1 MLEQTDVLRR
11 IDQRQAAADLSRQ
24 AIPQVPATSSSAWNP
39 LLSSFLAETIQPKVE
54 RWRGGL
60 DTLLVFL
67 GLFSAI
73 VTAFFVDSL
82 GNLKQ
87 DQTQRTNELL
97 ANLTEI
103 MLALNSSPGK
113 TPNFSLPVVFE
124 PSQSDIRVNAFY
136 SISLIFSLTI
146 AALVV
151 AGRGFVN
158 MIPWSRHQ
166 KATLRLAD
174 IYRRWDAAE
183 RILRPAIE
191 SLPQL
196 LVLPVLLFLVGIL
209 DMLISTLFGL
219 PHRPVFILAT
229 TGFCLL
235 LIASLSGVL
244 LVTLIDG
251 SLHPSSSIFQST
263 LAAFIHAKVVNKMSP
278 TDTQRGPKAN
288 VITTLALD
296 DAESGYSVQS
306 EGAMEDDRLVVGLSI
321 ESVDSYHRIV
331 QGTHDDDTLEQAA
344 SALLDMLK
352 VPNLGTRRRSMSPNE
367 LKSLIHF
374 LSPEAS
380 FRSNRTAAEVLVE
393 TFGDEPFSVG
403 DARIFDTTAELL
415 GPLLDA
421 LERYHRNV
429 QGRYHES
436 LWNSPFTR
444 AIATLVG
451 YHSNSPCHPVIAIL
465 TSKSLSWQSRVGLP
479 QHGGD
484 AAKRILDLMLS
495 VLSVKLKALNPPV
508 DAEMRTKTRHT
519 QIGELLRG
527 QSGLLYFDLRTFL
540 ETLIIA
546 SRRQDLS
553 DLRWIPDFIAWTV
566 NWIPLDSLISDSLH
580 TLHGEMLK
588 QPWVTWR
595 MRHNLCIYIELTIN
609 ACVDITDSP
618 GEEDLLNLCI
628 LCTSNALRCLE
639 TVRSR
644 PPFVDH
650 FLRTVLLARCAI
662 TTPGMSQST
671 VELHYRPRLL
681 RMLSDII
688 RIKVWMDQ
696 KKYHDRKQDIEGQFH
711 FIMDYVASAQGDIT
725 SDNEKSELTS
735 NHRSEGGLLE
745 PLAESRGIWIDEPRM
760 SAQTSYAYPN
770 GHQSY

>member
-1 MLEQTDVLRR
+1 
-11 IDQRQAAADLSRQ
+11 LS
-24 AIPQVPATSSSAWNP
+24 
-39 LLSSFLAETIQPKVE
+39 F
-54 RWRGGL
+54 
-60 DTLLVFL
+60 
-67 GLFSAI
+67 
-73 VTAFFVDSL
+73 
-82 GNLKQ
+82 NLW
-87 DQTQRTNELL
+87 T
-97 ANLTEI
+97 
-103 MLALNSSPGK
+103 
-113 TPNFSLPVVFE
+113 
-124 PSQSDIRVNAFY
+124 
-136 SISLIFSLTI
+136 
-146 AALVV
+146 
-151 AGRGFVN
+151 
-158 MIPWSRHQ
+158 
-166 KATLRLAD
+166 
-174 IYRRWDAAE
+174 
-183 RILRPAIE
+183 
-191 SLPQL
+191 
-196 LVLPVLLFLVGIL
+196 
-209 DMLISTLFGL
+209 
-219 PHRPVFILAT
+219 
-229 TGFCLL
+229 
-235 LIASLSGVL
+235 
-244 LVTLIDG
+244 
-251 SLHPSSSIFQST
+251 
-263 LAAFIHAKVVNKMSP
+263 
-278 TDTQRGPKAN
+278 
-288 VITTLALD
+288 
-296 DAESGYSVQS
+296 
-306 EGAMEDDRLVVGLSI
+306 
-321 ESVDSYHRIV
+321 
-331 QGTHDDDTLEQAA
+331 
-344 SALLDMLK
+344 
-352 VPNLGTRRRSMSPNE
+352 
-367 LKSLIHF
+367 
-374 LSPEAS
+374 
-380 FRSNRTAAEVLVE
+380 
-393 TFGDEPFSVG
+393 

-465 TSKSLSWQSRVGLP
+465 TSKSLSWQSRVGLS

-495 VLSVKLKALNPPV
+495 VLSVKLEALNPPV
-508 DAEMRTKTRHT
+508 DAEMRTETRHT

-527 QSGLLYFDLRTFL
+527 KSGLLYFDLRTFL

-566 NWIPLDSLISDSLH
+566 NWIPLDSLISDGLH

-711 FIMDYVASAQGDIT
+711 FIMDYGA
-725 SDNEKSELTS
+725 
-735 NHRSEGGLLE
+735 
-745 PLAESRGIWIDEPRM
+745 
-760 SAQTSYAYPN
+760 
-770 GHQSY
+770 

>member
-1 MLEQTDVLRR
+1 LYVL
-11 IDQRQAAADLSRQ
+11 DDSDSVPLTSP
-24 AIPQVPATSSSAWNP
+24 PQ
-39 LLSSFLAETIQPKVE
+39 
-54 RWRGGL
+54 
-60 DTLLVFL
+60 L

-136 SISLIFSLTI
+136 SISLIFSVSANHRVRSLSDTVLLQLTI

-158 MIPWSRHQ
+158 MIPWSPHQ

-235 LIASLSGVL
+235 LIAGLSGVL

-331 QGTHDDDTLEQAA
+331 QGTHDDNTLEQAA

-403 DARIFDTTAELL
+403 GTFHSFILSSLEL
-415 GPLLDA
+415 
-421 LERYHRNV
+421 
-429 QGRYHES
+429 Q
-436 LWNSPFTR
+436 
-444 AIATLVG
+444 
-451 YHSNSPCHPVIAIL
+451 
-465 TSKSLSWQSRVGLP
+465 
-479 QHGGD
+479 
-484 AAKRILDLMLS
+484 
-495 VLSVKLKALNPPV
+495 
-508 DAEMRTKTRHT
+508 
-519 QIGELLRG
+519 
-527 QSGLLYFDLRTFL
+527 
-540 ETLIIA
+540 
-546 SRRQDLS
+546 
-553 DLRWIPDFIAWTV
+553 
-566 NWIPLDSLISDSLH
+566 
-580 TLHGEMLK
+580 
-588 QPWVTWR
+588 
-595 MRHNLCIYIELTIN
+595 
-609 ACVDITDSP
+609 
-618 GEEDLLNLCI
+618 
-628 LCTSNALRCLE
+628 
-639 TVRSR
+639 
-644 PPFVDH
+644 FVD
-650 FLRTVLLARCAI
+650 RCSHI
-662 TTPGMSQST
+662 
-671 VELHYRPRLL
+671 
-681 RMLSDII
+681 
-688 RIKVWMDQ
+688 
-696 KKYHDRKQDIEGQFH
+696 
-711 FIMDYVASAQGDIT
+711 
-725 SDNEKSELTS
+725 
-735 NHRSEGGLLE
+735 
-745 PLAESRGIWIDEPRM
+745 
-760 SAQTSYAYPN
+760 
-770 GHQSY
+770 